1 MRKRILVIDGWMMQ
15 VVDGRLVDG
24 QYSYSPEDNIFD
36 QRQFLYNSKWPYQ
49 FKKIDEIVDGLNG
62 DSVAFPREEG
72 SSGKEVGVVAA
83 NSGDPSAANSI
94 FKFLIEKLTKEPS
107 TRRQFLY
114 NSKWPYQF
122 KKIDE
127 IVDGLNGDSVAF
139 PREEGSSGKEVG
151 VVAAN
156 SGDPSADL

>member
-1 MRKRILVIDGWMMQ
+1 MKRCWIKERKRMRKRILVIDGWMMQ

-83 NSGDPSAANSI
+83 NSGDPSA
-94 FKFLIEKLTKEPS
+94 
-107 TRRQFLY
+107 
-114 NSKWPYQF
+114 
-122 KKIDE
+122 
-127 IVDGLNGDSVAF
+127 GL
-139 PREEGSSGKEVG
+139 
-151 VVAAN
+151 
-156 SGDPSADL
+156 